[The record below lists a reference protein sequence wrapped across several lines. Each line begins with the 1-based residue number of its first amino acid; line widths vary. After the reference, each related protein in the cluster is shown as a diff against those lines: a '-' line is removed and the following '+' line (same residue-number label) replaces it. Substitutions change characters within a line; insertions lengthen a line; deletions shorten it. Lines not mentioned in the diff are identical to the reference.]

1 MPGRASNES
10 MFAVLML
17 RATCDFIGRASGG
30 ADVREVQLDDAIVAI
45 KSSDDNKVKQFDKPF
60 IAGALFPCAKC

>member
-10 MFAVLML
+10 MFAVLMF
-17 RATCDFIGRASGG
+17 RACCDFNGRASGG
-30 ADVREVQLDDAIVAI
+30 ADVREVQLDDAIDAI